1 MLKKYAVDQ
10 LKEGMVIGQ
19 AVHKED
25 MSVLLGEGT
34 ALNQQ
39 MIDSLSE
46 EKIASVEILEGG
58 EEEAV
63 ASAPKAAL
71 EAQGG
76 EEGRSLEGADS

>member
-63 ASAPKAAL
+63 ASAPRLRWKRR
-71 EAQGG
+71 
-76 EEGRSLEGADS
+76 GRRGRPFP